1 MINIEEIV
9 GLDEKGP
16 IVLNVDNEKTQAK
29 YADKDIFQMSYFE
42 FIASNEQEL
51 SPIQIEML
59 YKINQKVHRLFRRT
73 NFRYQ
78 GKKEEK
84 EISGEVRLHTKKIL
98 GGNDL
103 WYST

>member
-59 YKINQKVHRLFRRT
+59 YKINQKYTAYLEEQISAIKAKRRKR
-73 NFRYQ
+73 NIRRSAIAHQ
-78 GKKEEK
+78 KNSRRK
-84 EISGEVRLHTKKIL
+84 
-98 GGNDL
+98 
-103 WYST
+103 